1 MTILEIGKSG
11 SKPIHLQLIKQPV
24 RIQRIRFHDQFQ
36 IQRNYF
42 NPLTEIYKRIVIKKY
57 PMK

>member
-24 RIQRIRFHDQFQ
+24 RIQRIRFHGQFQ

-42 NPLTEIYKRIVIKKY
+42 NPPADI
-57 PMK
+57 